1 MEAAP
6 PDGGV
11 GRVWFCVPFGEG
23 GMSNCGST
31 LSFLPPGITM
41 AQSHLIQICTACFIQ
56 AVSKQHALGRFKHN
70 IAYES
75 LVVLRIKPL
84 AVSFFLHS
92 CGLQFFKPHSLA

>member
-31 LSFLPPGITM
+31 LSFFASGDHHGQKPPHTNL
-41 AQSHLIQICTACFIQ
+41 HRLF
-56 AVSKQHALGRFKHN
+56 HAG
-70 IAYES
+70 S
-75 LVVLRIKPL
+75 L
-84 AVSFFLHS
+84 
-92 CGLQFFKPHSLA
+92 